1 FVRLTAYE
9 DLLGRI
15 AKRFLVKGRDALNY
29 VWLWEH
35 FLGPTVSYNEQD
47 TIRFL

>member
-1 FVRLTAYE
+1 DINKAVKKARIKGFNFVRLTAYE

-29 VWLWEH
+29 VWLW
-35 FLGPTVSYNEQD
+35 
-47 TIRFL
+47 